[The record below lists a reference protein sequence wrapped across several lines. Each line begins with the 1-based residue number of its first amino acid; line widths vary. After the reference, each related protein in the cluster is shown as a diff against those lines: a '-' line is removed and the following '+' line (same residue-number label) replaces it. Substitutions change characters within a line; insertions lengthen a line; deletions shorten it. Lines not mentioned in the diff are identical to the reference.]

1 MAVVSNEAYQHQCE
15 NLLWCG
21 GFRVTGV
28 IMNLVQQIRIP
39 ELGQLQQLRFR
50 HRLTVLLVTLLGS
63 TKLQASK
70 GRV

>member
-1 MAVVSNEAYQHQCE
+1 
-15 NLLWCG
+15 
-21 GFRVTGV
+21 
-28 IMNLVQQIRIP
+28 MNLVQQIRIP